1 MDPCIL
7 YIVDPYTSKSAQYEL
22 VRTSRG
28 DVNYIDSPSKS
39 QRLPLLIIHADRSS
53 CATSGPTASNGF
65 EIFTQYSFHLA
76 LFYMLHPYSAQRV
89 PEPDPL
95 PGIFFDTRPDPIQ
108 F

>member
-53 CATSGPTASNGF
+53 CATSGPTASKGF

-76 LFYMLHPYSAQRV
+76 LFYMLHPYNFLGSMSPPQ
-89 PEPDPL
+89 
-95 PGIFFDTRPDPIQ
+95 
-108 F
+108 